1 MCTMVSLKDAQLE
14 YNSFRL
20 AGASIIGRVNS
31 KATLTLRFS
40 QLVDL
45 SCDVSVHDVGPE

>member
-1 MCTMVSLKDAQLE
+1 MCTMVSLKKCATRMR
-14 YNSFRL
+14 FIW

-31 KATLTLRFS
+31 NATLTLSFS

-45 SCDVSVHDVGPE
+45 SCDVSVPDVDTE